1 MPKPIRPE
9 FEYHYV
15 RKTMDRTDRR
25 RAIRQGYHD
34 FQCFGWAKDPPFGMT
49 DPRRWLW
56 QNGAE
61 AAEAIHQQRAP
72 MNAIESAPG
81 WT

>member
-1 MPKPIRPE
+1 
-9 FEYHYV
+9 
-15 RKTMDRTDRR
+15 MDVTSRR
-25 RAIRQGYHD
+25 QAIRQGYYD
-34 FQCFGWAKDPPFGMT
+34 FQCFGWGKEPPFAMT

-61 AAEAIHQQRAP
+61 AAEAIRTQRA
-72 MNAIESAPG
+72 NLAAIESAPG

>member
-1 MPKPIRPE
+1 MAKPNRPE

-25 RAIRQGYHD
+25 RAIRQGFED
-34 FQCFGWAKDPPFGMT
+34 FQHFGWHKDPPFGMS

-61 AAEAIHQQRAP
+61 AAEAVRTQRA
-72 MNAIESAPG
+72 NLTAIEAAPG

>member
-1 MPKPIRPE
+1 MAKPLRPE

-34 FQCFGWAKDPPFGMT
+34 YQCFGWAKDPPFGMT

-72 MNAIESAPG
+72 MSAIESAPG